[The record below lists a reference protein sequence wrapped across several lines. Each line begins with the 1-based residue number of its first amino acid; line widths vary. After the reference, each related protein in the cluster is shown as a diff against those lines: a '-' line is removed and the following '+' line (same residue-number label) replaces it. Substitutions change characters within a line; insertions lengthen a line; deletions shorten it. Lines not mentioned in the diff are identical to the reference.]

1 MFVQIQHYSQ
11 ELARQLQAEEDAH
24 AQQEYIRRQQLH
36 AERQAQA
43 QAQAQAGRYGRQQNG
58 SRPQNE
64 SPGAM
69 IGRPLKMKKEK
80 SCVIM

>member
-1 MFVQIQHYSQ
+1 MRIQHYSQ

-43 QAQAQAGRYGRQQNG
+43 QAQAGRHGRQQNG
-58 SRPQNE
+58 GR
-64 SPGAM
+64 SPDDSPVTM
-69 IGRPLKMKKEK
+69 IGRPMKMKKEK